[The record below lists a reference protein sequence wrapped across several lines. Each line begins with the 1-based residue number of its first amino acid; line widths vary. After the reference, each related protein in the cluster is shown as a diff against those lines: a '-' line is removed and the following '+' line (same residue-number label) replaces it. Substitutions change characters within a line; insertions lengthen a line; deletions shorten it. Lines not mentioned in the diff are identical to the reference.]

1 MTKEQIVEANS
12 KLIWYLTNQ
21 FYGVDK
27 EDLYQTGVNAVLKA
41 YENYKPEE
49 GAKFSTFAYKA
60 IWGAMY
66 KLANNR
72 TLKVSRDIIRLK
84 KMIEQAREII
94 TQKNGKEATN
104 AEIAAFLEKDIK
116 DIEMVL
122 ASFNNLVSFD
132 EDNSEERSLYE
143 TIPAKEV
150 NIDDKILVQDC
161 LSTLSDFEKQIINLR
176 YFQDFTQEETAKAL
190 GVNQVKV
197 SRYEKRSLVKMQ
209 DYLK

>member
-27 EDLYQTGVNAVLKA
+27 EDLYQTGVKAVLKA

-94 TQKNGKEATN
+94 TQKNGREATN
-104 AEIAAFLEKDIK
+104 GEIAAFLEKDVK

-143 TIPAKEV
+143 AIPAKEV
-150 NIDDKILVQDC
+150 NMDDKILVQDC
-161 LSTLSDFEKQIINLR
+161 LNTLSDFEKQIINLR